1 MTNAIASPI
10 IPKVLRNP
18 KNSCVNDFELL
29 LLIKT
34 YLLEPNICR
43 LREVNKHSYV

>member
-1 MTNAIASPI
+1 MTNAIASPM

-29 LLIKT
+29 LLTNT
-34 YLLEPNICR
+34 YFTELNI
-43 LREVNKHSYV
+43 